1 MKLTMINKKNT
12 DQFVKNILTQ
22 KYSFLEKYYFMSKP
36 MNLTNFY
43 KERSHGQNRGR
54 KQIFITTINVV
65 DTKNK
70 SRVFL
75 KNFDLNKSFK
85 TFSKERTQNELQ

>member
-1 MKLTMINKKNT
+1 MNKKNT
-12 DQFVKNILTQ
+12 DQFVKNIFTQ
-22 KYSFLEKYYFMSKP
+22 KYFFLEKYYLRSKN
-36 MNLTNFY
+36 MKSTKFY

-54 KQIFITTINVV
+54 NKQNFIIKINVV

>member
-1 MKLTMINKKNT
+1 MINKKNT

-22 KYSFLEKYYFMSKP
+22 KYSFLEKYYFMSKN
-36 MNLTNFY
+36 MKSTNFY

-54 KQIFITTINVV
+54 KKQIFIIAINVV

-85 TFSKERTQNELQ
+85 TFSKERTQNEIQ